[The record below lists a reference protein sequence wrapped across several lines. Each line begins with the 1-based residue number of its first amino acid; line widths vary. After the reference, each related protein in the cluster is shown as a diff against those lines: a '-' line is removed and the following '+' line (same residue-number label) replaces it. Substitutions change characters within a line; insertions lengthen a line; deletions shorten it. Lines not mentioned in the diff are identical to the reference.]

1 MCMAISFAKL
11 LSINPLEYN
20 NIFSKWITYNPA
32 WLLQQNIV
40 SSHGHK
46 NFLNQQQKII
56 HKKKNN
62 NNKKETSIFIQ
73 LKRERERERDKDNR
87 NLRNLLVILVLNI
100 QRSLTFPPNDTSPY
114 YLRKTMKFNVDTE
127 LIVSQILLQ

>member
-1 MCMAISFAKL
+1 MCMAISLAKL

-32 WLLQQNIV
+32 WLIQQNIV

-62 NNKKETSIFIQ
+62 NNKKETSLHIYPIKKR
-73 LKRERERERDKDNR
+73 KRERERGIET
-87 NLRNLLVILVLNI
+87 IE
-100 QRSLTFPPNDTSPY
+100 T
-114 YLRKTMKFNVDTE
+114 
-127 LIVSQILLQ
+127 